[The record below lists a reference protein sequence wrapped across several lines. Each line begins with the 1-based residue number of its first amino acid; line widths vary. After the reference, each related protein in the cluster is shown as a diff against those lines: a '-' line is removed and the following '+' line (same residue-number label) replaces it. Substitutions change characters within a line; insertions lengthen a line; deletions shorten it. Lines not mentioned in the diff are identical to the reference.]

1 MALRAK
7 EEDEFHVGELAVHEH
22 PVEGQ
27 ALHSGAGQQG
37 PLLLRMRDR
46 INAVGRSGDRPVLR
60 QVDGD
65 GPVNDLQRARAHA
78 HRRSLAVGP
87 GSRVA
92 HTSCPSAT
100 KWTISPRTTAR

>member
-78 HRRSLAVGP
+78 HRRSLAVGARLP
-87 GSRVA
+87 SRPHKLSVR
-92 HTSCPSAT
+92 T